1 VSELPELLRQLVAIE
16 SVNPAL
22 ANDATG
28 EGAIAR
34 HVAAWLERAGLD
46 VELDEVVPGRPNVVA
61 RARGS
66 GGGRTLLLN
75 AHTDT
80 VGVAAMEDGF
90 EPRREGDRLY
100 GRGAYDMK
108 GGLAAIMLA
117 AAEASRLSLAGDV
130 VVAAVIDEE
139 LASLGTERLVATVRA
154 DAAIVTEPTELEVVV
169 AHKGFA
175 GFEIETR
182 GRAAH
187 GSRPDLGV
195 DAIAKMG
202 GVLVAIERLDGELRA
217 AGPSHPLVGTGS
229 VHASL
234 IEGGQEYSS
243 YPERCALVGER
254 RLVPGET
261 PAHAEGELRTI
272 LEGLA
277 SADPQLDAALT
288 MGFARP
294 PLELP
299 EGEPFVETVRRV
311 AEAVLG
317 APPAL
322 AGRPFWTDAAILA
335 EAGIPTV
342 LLGPGGDGAH
352 AAVEWVDL
360 DDCERL
366 VEILVGVAREVCG

>member
-154 DAAIVTEPTELEVVV
+154 DAAIVTEPTEL
-169 AHKGFA
+169 
-175 GFEIETR
+175 
-182 GRAAH
+182 
-187 GSRPDLGV
+187 
-195 DAIAKMG
+195 
-202 GVLVAIERLDGELRA
+202 
-217 AGPSHPLVGTGS
+217 
-229 VHASL
+229 
-234 IEGGQEYSS
+234 
-243 YPERCALVGER
+243 
-254 RLVPGET
+254 
-261 PAHAEGELRTI
+261 
-272 LEGLA
+272 
-277 SADPQLDAALT
+277 
-288 MGFARP
+288 
-294 PLELP
+294 
-299 EGEPFVETVRRV
+299 
-311 AEAVLG
+311 
-317 APPAL
+317 
-322 AGRPFWTDAAILA
+322 
-335 EAGIPTV
+335 
-342 LLGPGGDGAH
+342 
-352 AAVEWVDL
+352 
-360 DDCERL
+360 
-366 VEILVGVAREVCG
+366 